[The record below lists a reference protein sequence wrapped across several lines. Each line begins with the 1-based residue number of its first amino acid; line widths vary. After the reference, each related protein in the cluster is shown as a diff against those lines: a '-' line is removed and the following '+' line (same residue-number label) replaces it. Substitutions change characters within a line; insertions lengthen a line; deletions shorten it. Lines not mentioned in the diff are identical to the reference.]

1 MNDQLSNIVQANGTY
16 NGLPTSLTSEAV
28 VVTLVSGLAITKTA
42 DKVSWANGNLTYTIT
57 ITNQGTESYAAPVL
71 TDVLDTSLV
80 DFVEDSVFINGEKAD
95 TSKYQYATNTLT
107 ITLDDIAPSNSSTVT
122 FQVKKKV

>member
-1 MNDQLSNIVQANGTY
+1 MNDQLSNVVQANGTY

-28 VVTLVSGLAITKTA
+28 VVTLVSGLVITKTA

>member
-1 MNDQLSNIVQANGTY
+1 MNDQLSNVVQANGTY

-57 ITNQGTESYAAPVL
+57 ITNQGTESYAALVL

-95 TSKYQYATNTLT
+95 TSKYQYAANTLT

>member
-1 MNDQLSNIVQANGTY
+1 MNDQLSNVVQANGTY

-95 TSKYQYATNTLT
+95 TSKYQYAANTLT
-107 ITLDDIAPSNSSTVT
+107 ITLNDIAPSNSSTVT

>member
-1 MNDQLSNIVQANGTY
+1 MNDQLSNIAQVNGSY
-16 NGLPTSLTSEAV
+16 NGLPTSLTSEAL
-28 VVTLVSGLAITKTA
+28 VVTLVSGLSITKTA

-107 ITLDDIAPSNSSTVT
+107 VTLDDIAPSNSSTVT
-122 FQVKKKV
+122 FQVKKKA

>member
-1 MNDQLSNIVQANGTY
+1 MNDQLSNVVQANGTY